1 MADNM
6 NGMTITAANSSMYI
20 TVPGLYDA
28 PVKIEGY
35 ASDAAIQVAQ
45 NNPAVTEMG
54 IDGHLSMG
62 WVPTAKEVTVGLAAD
77 SPSLRIFEDW
87 ATLQEATREVMVC
100 NAEITIPSINRKIV
114 GIRGCMTTAQT
125 FPSMGQ
131 TLQAAQY
138 VFTFES
144 LEVSPL

>member
-6 NGMTITAANSSMYI
+6 GNMTITSANSSMYL

-28 PVKIEGY
+28 PVKIEGF
-35 ASDAAIQVAQ
+35 ATDVAAQVAQ

-62 WVPTAKEVTVGLAAD
+62 WVPTAKELTIGLAAD

-87 ATLQEATREVMVC
+87 ATLQETTREVIAC
-100 NAEITIPSINRKIV
+100 NIEITIPSINRKIV
-114 GIRGCMTTAQT
+114 GLRGCMTTSQT
-125 FPSMGQ
+125 FPNIGQ

-144 LEVSPL
+144 LIPSSL